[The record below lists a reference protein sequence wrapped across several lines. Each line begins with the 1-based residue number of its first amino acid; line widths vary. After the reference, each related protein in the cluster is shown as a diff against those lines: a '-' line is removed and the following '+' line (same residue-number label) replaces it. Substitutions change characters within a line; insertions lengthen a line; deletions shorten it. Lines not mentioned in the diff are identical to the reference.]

1 MGSLPSMMPRLRP
14 GSVRMGRIDRLGWR
28 AGACFD
34 AYGLRVGVRTNS
46 PALLDRLGPHLP
58 PGWRACASPVVDE
71 IFSVW
76 VDPGGGGARRPS
88 RVYAGRRRRART
100 TDLAHAFAVLESEIR
115 QSVAAGAERR
125 TFVHAGVVGW
135 RGRAIVVPGRSRSG
149 KTTLVA
155 ELVKA
160 GALYLSDEFA
170 VLDARGR
177 VHPFAKPL
185 SIRGPGGCD
194 RHARSRRAE
203 DLGGTCATRPLP
215 VGLVVLAEHRP
226 GATWRPE
233 RLTAGQAV
241 LEMLAHTVP
250 ARLRPEASLRALA
263 RVVSR
268 ATVLKGERGEAGD
281 VATLLLRSL
290 EETERDSRP
299 RTGGTGAR

>member
-1 MGSLPSMMPRLRP
+1 MGSLPSMMPRLRR
-14 GSVRMGRIDRLGWR
+14 GSARMGRIDRLGWR
-28 AGACFD
+28 AGTCFA
-34 AYGLRVGVRTNS
+34 AYGLRVGVRTNA

-58 PGWRACASPVVDE
+58 PGWRACASPVVDQ

-76 VDPGGGGARRPS
+76 VDPGSGGARRPS

-100 TDLAHAFAVLESEIR
+100 ADLAHAFAVLESEIR
-115 QSVAAGAERR
+115 QRVAAGAERR

-135 RGRAIVVPGRSRSG
+135 RGRAIVIPGRSRSG

-170 VLDARGR
+170 VLDGRGR

-185 SIRGPGGCD
+185 SIRGAGGCD
-194 RHARSRRAE
+194 VHARARRAE
-203 DLGGTCATRPLP
+203 ELGGSCGARPLP
-215 VGLVVLAEHRP
+215 VGLVVLAEHRA

-250 ARLRPEASLRALA
+250 ARLRPEASLVSLERAVA
-263 RVVSR
+263 R
-268 ATVLKGERGEAGD
+268 ATVLKGSRGEARE
-281 VATLLLRSL
+281 VAELLLRSVED
-290 EETERDSRP
+290 EEPVSR
-299 RTGGTGAR
+299 RGTGEGGTT